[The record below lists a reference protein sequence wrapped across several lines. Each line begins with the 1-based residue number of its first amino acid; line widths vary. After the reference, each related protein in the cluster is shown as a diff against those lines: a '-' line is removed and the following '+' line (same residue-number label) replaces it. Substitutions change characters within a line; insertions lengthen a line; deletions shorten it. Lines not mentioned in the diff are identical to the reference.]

1 MVNRASSR
9 QRYEI
14 VVRGRLSSRYAAT
27 LDGVTLIPA
36 RGQTT
41 LRAALI
47 DQSQLYGLLNQLRD
61 LGVELVSVNAVVEAK
76 DGR

>member
-1 MVNRASSR
+1 
-9 QRYEI
+9 
-14 VVRGRLSSRYAAT
+14 
-27 LDGVTLIPA
+27 VTLIPA